1 MALPPALPPVLP
13 PATTPTTTRP
23 APSRRGQ
30 PASQRDF
37 ERSSA
42 GGAASH
48 LGVGEA
54 LQSSVNGR
62 GEGPSP
68 GGGAGGLSLV
78 QQRKQQRWGDTYV
91 SAPVF

>member
-1 MALPPALPPVLP
+1 MALPP
-13 PATTPTTTRP
+13 TTTTTRP

-48 LGVGEA
+48 LGVGEGVV
-54 LQSSVNGR
+54 QSHLNGR
-62 GEGPSP
+62 GEGP
-68 GGGAGGLSLV
+68 GAGLSQV

-91 SAPVF
+91 SSLSLSFYSCSTKD

>member
-1 MALPPALPPVLP
+1 MALPPPT
-13 PATTPTTTRP
+13 ATTTTTRP

-48 LGVGEA
+48 LGLGDRAE
-54 LQSSVNGR
+54 SSSNGQDGR
-62 GEGPSP
+62 P
-68 GGGAGGLSLV
+68 GGSGAGLSQV

-91 SAPVF
+91 RLSVF